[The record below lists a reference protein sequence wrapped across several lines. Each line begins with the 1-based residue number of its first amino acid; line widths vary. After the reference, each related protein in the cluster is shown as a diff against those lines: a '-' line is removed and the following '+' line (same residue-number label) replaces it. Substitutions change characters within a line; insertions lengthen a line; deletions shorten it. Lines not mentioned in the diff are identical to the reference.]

1 MRGVCLAGSARRNL
15 DSSGPARDGPRR
27 CRSELADLG
36 ALVSVRAKRHI
47 FNRRMQHILRLS
59 DEHTPVIK
67 TIQKNSLAA
76 TRCCLDVPFEEMTN
90 PPPREDAYM
99 IVTQISGKNSREL
112 WLDGRST
119 KTEPLYAGGVVFH
132 DMRQIPRFYFHDPLD
147 SVNYFLPR
155 KILNAIADDANAP
168 RISDLNFTPGIGVM
182 DPVVGKL
189 TRLLLPAFDNPDQVS
204 QLFADHISLALGTH
218 IAQVYGG
225 MRNVGAPPRG
235 GLATWQERRA
245 KEVMSTNLQG
255 DVSTADVA
263 NECALSV
270 GHFARAFRRSTGL
283 SPHQWLLRRRI
294 DEADGLLRDC
304 GLSLA
309 EIARA
314 CGFAD
319 QSHFTKAYAR
329 LRGISPGAW
338 RRQQEI
344 TPKS

>member
-1 MRGVCLAGSARRNL
+1 M
-15 DSSGPARDGPRR
+15 
-27 CRSELADLG
+27 
-36 ALVSVRAKRHI
+36 AKRHI

-76 TRCCLDVPFEEMTN
+76 TRCQLDMPFDAVTN
-90 PPPREDAYM
+90 PSPRDDAYM
-99 IVTQISGKNSREL
+99 VVIQIHGKNSREL
-112 WLDGRST
+112 WLDGRPI

-132 DMRQIPRFYFHDPLD
+132 DLRQGPRFYFHDPLD
-147 SVNYFLPR
+147 AVNFYLPR
-155 KILNAIADDANAP
+155 KTLDAIADDADAP
-168 RISDLNFTPGIGVM
+168 RISDLKFTPGVGVM
-182 DPVVGKL
+182 DQVVAEL
-189 TRLLLPAFDNPDQVS
+189 TRLLLPAFDNPDQVF

-218 IAQVYGG
+218 IAQAYGG
-225 MRNVGAPPRG
+225 MRSVTAPSRG

-245 KEVMSTNLQG
+245 KELMGANLQR

-263 NECALSV
+263 TECALSA

-283 SPHQWLLRRRI
+283 SPHQWLLQRRI
-294 DEADGLLRDC
+294 DEAHGLLRDRR
-304 GLSLA
+304 LSLA

-319 QSHFTKAYAR
+319 QSHFTKAYTR
-329 LRGISPGAW
+329 RRGISPGAW

-344 TPKS
+344 APKS